1 MAKPRLLQIGALTDR
16 FNQRLA
22 AAYDVQQLWTQ
33 ADPAGFLK
41 EHGAAFDIVITSARF
56 GCSAAQLA
64 ALPKLKAICSFG
76 VGYDAIALE
85 VARVRGIQISNTPDV
100 LNDCVADLA
109 MGLIIDSARKIA
121 LGDRFVRD
129 GSWGTKAFP
138 LGRRVTGKRLGIV
151 GLGRIGKEVVKR
163 SSGFGMEVRY
173 HNRKP
178 DLTSPHKYEAD
189 LTELARWSDFL
200 VLTCVGGPSTHHLI
214 TAEVLEALGQ
224 KGTLINVARG
234 SVVDEQALVEALV
247 SGKLG
252 AAGLD
257 VYEAEPTVPSALLEL
272 SNVVL
277 LPHIASGTDE
287 TRLGMEEMVF
297 SNVQAFIRCGEVEN
311 AV

>member
-1 MAKPRLLQIGALTDR
+1 MANPRLLQVGPLTDR

-33 ADPAGFLK
+33 ADPVAFLNT
-41 EHGAAFDIVITSARF
+41 HGAEFNIVITSARF
-56 GCSAAQLA
+56 GCSATQLA
-64 ALPKLKAICSFG
+64 AMPSVKAICSFG
-76 VGYDAIALE
+76 VGYDAIA
-85 VARVRGIQISNTPDV
+85 VGAANARGIQISNTPDV

-129 GSWGTKAFP
+129 GSWGAKPFP
-138 LGRRVTGKRLGIV
+138 LGRSVTGKKLGIV

-163 SSGFGMEVRY
+163 SSGFSMEVRY

-178 DLTSPHKYEAD
+178 DATSPLQYEAD
-189 LTELARWSDFL
+189 LVELARWSDFL

-214 TAEVLEALGQ
+214 STEVLEALGET
-224 KGTLINVARG
+224 GTVINVARG
-234 SVVDEQALVEALV
+234 TVIDEDALVAALV

-252 AAGLD
+252 GAGLD
-257 VYEAEPTVPSALLEL
+257 VFEAEPKVPSALLEL
-272 SNVVL
+272 PNVVL
-277 LPHIASGTDE
+277 LPHIGSGTEE
-287 TRLGMEEMVF
+287 TRLGMEEMLF
-297 SNVQAFIRCGEVEN
+297 SNLEAFLERGEVIN

>member
-1 MAKPRLLQIGALTDR
+1 MANPRLLQVGPLTDR

-22 AAYDVQQLWTQ
+22 ASYDVQQLWTQ
-33 ADPAGFLK
+33 ADPVAFLN
-41 EHGAAFDIVITSARF
+41 EHGAEFNIVITSARF

-64 ALPKLKAICSFG
+64 AMPSVKAICSFG
-76 VGYDAIALE
+76 VGYDAIA
-85 VARVRGIQISNTPDV
+85 VGAANARGIQISNTPDV

-129 GSWGTKAFP
+129 GSWGAKPFP
-138 LGRRVTGKRLGIV
+138 LGRSVTGKKLGIV

-163 SSGFGMEVRY
+163 SSGFSMEARY

-178 DLTSPHKYEAD
+178 DATSPLQYEAD
-189 LTELARWSDFL
+189 LVELARWSDFL

-214 TAEVLEALGQ
+214 STEVLEALGET
-224 KGTLINVARG
+224 GTVINVSRG
-234 SVVDEQALVEALV
+234 TVIDEDALVAALV

-252 AAGLD
+252 GAGLD
-257 VYEAEPTVPSALLEL
+257 VFEAEPKVPNALLEL
-272 SNVVL
+272 PNVVL
-277 LPHIASGTDE
+277 LPHIGSGTEE
-287 TRLGMEEMVF
+287 TRLGMEEMLF
-297 SNVQAFIRCGEVEN
+297 SNLEAFLERGEVVN